1 MTAAATPANE
11 MPPAASSLP
20 PLLDRLRGQPKL
32 PLIVGGAALVA
43 AAAAFT
49 LWNHGPEYKVLYT
62 NVSDRD
68 GGAIIASL
76 QQMNVPYKF
85 AEGGGAILI
94 PGDKVPEARLKLASQ
109 GLPKAGGVGFELM
122 DNQKFGTSQF
132 AEQVNYQRALEGE
145 LARSIESIG
154 TVESARVHLAIPKPS
169 LFVREQKKPSA
180 SVVLTLQR
188 GRSIDEGA
196 VSAIAH
202 MISSSVPELDAKSV
216 TVVDQRGN
224 LLSAANS
231 GARGLDVSQL
241 KYVQEIEQGY
251 IRRIEAIL
259 QPIVGASNVRA
270 QVAADIDFSIVEHT
284 DEKYGPNGD
293 PSRAAIRSQQSSE
306 STQHGA
312 VPPGGVPGALSNQ
325 PPVNPTAPITN
336 PQQPGQAG
344 APGAQN
350 AQGARGAQGAGAPN
364 AGGANTAVTTA
375 AASAPGSARKDVTT
389 NYELDRSIRHV
400 QQGAGAVKRLSVAV
414 VVNYKDGTEGGKA
427 TQRALTP
434 VELEQIRNLAKE
446 AMGFSQERGDSLNV
460 VNSAFADDREPP
472 APEVPFWRDAQ
483 NIEIGKTVG
492 NYLLIALLAL
502 FAWFAVLRPLL
513 RKHLAPPPAPEPVA
527 SAPEPA
533 SDEPALDDGPQI
545 SAEEALR
552 VREAARQKADM
563 EYAHQLGDQD
573 PKLVATLIQHWMNT
587 HDQ

>member
-1 MTAAATPANE
+1 M
-11 MPPAASSLP
+11 AASSLP
-20 PLLDRLRGQPKL
+20 PFLERLRAQPRL
-32 PLIVGGAALVA
+32 PMIVGGAALVA

-94 PGDKVPEARLKLASQ
+94 PGDKVPEARLKLAAQ

-154 TVESARVHLAIPKPS
+154 NVDSARVHLAIPKPS

-188 GRSIDEGA
+188 GRSIDEGT
-196 VSAIAH
+196 VSAIVH

-241 KYVQEIEQGY
+241 KYTQEIEQGY

-259 QPIVGASNVRA
+259 QPIVGANNVRA
-270 QVAADIDFSIVEHT
+270 QVAADIDFSVVEHT
-284 DEKYGPNGD
+284 DEKYSPNAD
-293 PSRAAIRSQQSSE
+293 PARAAIRSQQSSE
-306 STQHGA
+306 STQRGA

-325 PPVNPTAPITN
+325 PPVNPTAPITT
-336 PQQPGQAG
+336 PPPPGQ
-344 APGAQN
+344 PGAQN
-350 AQGARGAQGAGAPN
+350 APGARGAQN
-364 AGGANTAVTTA
+364 AAAANAANSAVSTA
-375 AASAPGSARKDVTT
+375 ATAGPGSARKDVTT

-400 QQGAGAVKRLSVAV
+400 QQSAGGVRRLSVAV
-414 VVNYKDGTEGGKA
+414 VVNYKDAIEAGKT

-434 VELEQIRNLAKE
+434 VEIDQIRNLAKE

-472 APEVPFWRDAQ
+472 APEVPLWRDPQ
-483 NIEIGKTVG
+483 NIDLAKTIGG
-492 NYLLIALLAL
+492 YLLVAMLAL

-513 RKHLAPPPAPEPVA
+513 RKQLAPPPAPQPAAATET
-527 SAPEPA
+527 PA
-533 SDEPALDDGPQI
+533 SDEPKLEDDLPQI
-545 SAEEALR
+545 SPDEALR

-563 EYAHQLGDQD
+563 DYAHQLAEQD
-573 PKLVATLIQHWMNT
+573 PKLVATLIQHWMNSN
-587 HDQ
+587 DQ

>member
-1 MTAAATPANE
+1 M
-11 MPPAASSLP
+11 AASSLP
-20 PLLDRLRGQPKL
+20 PFLERLRAQPRL
-32 PLIVGGAALVA
+32 PMIVAGAALVA

-94 PGDKVPEARLKLASQ
+94 PGDKVPEARLKLAAQ

-154 TVESARVHLAIPKPS
+154 SVDSARVHLAIPKPS

-188 GRSIDEGA
+188 GRSIDEGT

-202 MISSSVPELDAKSV
+202 MIASSVPELDPKSV

-224 LLSAANS
+224 LLSAAN
-231 GARGLDVSQL
+231 GDARGLDVSQL
-241 KYVQEIEQGY
+241 KYTQEIEQGY

-259 QPIVGASNVRA
+259 QPIVGANNVRA
-270 QVAADIDFSIVEHT
+270 QVAADIDFSVIEHT
-284 DEKYGPNGD
+284 DEKYSPNAD
-293 PSRAAIRSQQSSE
+293 PTRAAIRSQQSSE
-306 STQHGA
+306 SNQRGA

-325 PPVNPTAPITN
+325 PPLNPTAPITN
-336 PQQPGQAG
+336 PPQPGQPG
-344 APGAQN
+344 QPGAQN
-350 AQGARGAQGAGAPN
+350 AQGARGAQGAAAAN
-364 AGGANTAVTTA
+364 GANTAVSTA
-375 AASAPGSARKDVTT
+375 AAAAPGSSRKDVTT

-400 QQGAGAVKRLSVAV
+400 QQGAGAVRRLSVAV
-414 VVNYKDGTEGGKA
+414 VVNYKDAVEGGKS

-434 VELEQIRNLAKE
+434 VEIDQIRNLAKE

-460 VNSAFADDREPP
+460 VNSAFADDRDPP
-472 APEVPFWRDAQ
+472 APEVPLWRDPQ
-483 NIEIGKTVG
+483 NIELAKTLG
-492 NYLLIALLAL
+492 GYLLVAMLALL
-502 FAWFAVLRPLL
+502 AWFAVLRPLL
-513 RKHLAPPPAPEPVA
+513 RRHLAPPPAPQPAVA
-527 SAPEPA
+527 AEAPT
-533 SDEPALDDGPQI
+533 SDEPKLDDTPQVPP
-545 SAEEALR
+545 EEALR

-563 EYAHQLGDQD
+563 DYAHQLAEQD
-573 PKLVATLIQHWMNT
+573 PKLVATLIQHWMNSN
-587 HDQ
+587 DQ